1 VFITIED
8 IIYYGR
14 HYKDEYEGSYW
25 WFDLHDYKIYSIDQL
40 RSLFPDE
47 TFTTEDNLLVKDI
60 IPFFKT
66 EIIEV
71 EKNYIQQKN
80 DKKLSEA
87 FSRVS
92 DDEFDQVFKRY
103 IDEHLLLNDWW
114 SFERNTL
121 ISDSIEW
128 CKSNRIR
135 CRFKQR

>member
-1 VFITIED
+1 MFITIED

-14 HYKDEYEGSYW
+14 HNKDEYEGSYW

-47 TFTTEDNLLVKDI
+47 IFTTEVNLLMKDI
-60 IPFFKT
+60 IPLFKT

-71 EKNYIQQKN
+71 EKVYIQQKN
-80 DKKLSEA
+80 DKKMSEA
-87 FSRVS
+87 FCKVS
-92 DDEFDQVFKRY
+92 DDKFDQFFKKY

-114 SFERNTL
+114 NFERKIL
-121 ISDSIEW
+121 ISDCIEW